1 MKSYVSQQNLPEC
14 LGYQGLQGSVEGGEL
29 LYISRSSFIAA
40 EDRLHGH
47 PMLLHKRAEGWA
59 AKGLHTGT
67 GKIGPRPSPYP
78 GWPQGC
84 SPRRLPLRGSGNPM
98 GGSPSMG
105 IIGLVP
111 KGGNRSHIKHQSIP
125 RPSGVKNRFLF
136 KLRRNFVI
144 WVFAV
149 FLFFLYLMHQ
159 LYSVSSTG
167 AQSSEEMGTLKNTLQ
182 GKTGVTAL
190 LKISHR
196 KKSMPMAVSTQ
207 KTVAQLNCRQHA
219 RFLFIN
225 ICFRMGVNKSP
236 CEAGSRQL
244 FNRSGE

>member
-1 MKSYVSQQNLPEC
+1 
-14 LGYQGLQGSVEGGEL
+14 
-29 LYISRSSFIAA
+29 
-40 EDRLHGH
+40 
-47 PMLLHKRAEGWA
+47 
-59 AKGLHTGT
+59 
-67 GKIGPRPSPYP
+67 
-78 GWPQGC
+78 
-84 SPRRLPLRGSGNPM
+84 M

-125 RPSGVKNRFLF
+125 RPSGVKNPFLY

-149 FLFFLYLMHQ
+149 FLFSCTWCTNYTQFPQ
-159 LYSVSSTG
+159 QVRR
-167 AQSSEEMGTLKNTLQ
+167 ALKKWVHSKHSP
-182 GKTGVTAL
+182 GKNRCDCTF
-190 LKISHR
+190 KDFSQ